1 MPLGDWHGVSTDAA
15 GRVVALEVSR
25 NGLVGTIPTEIAQ
38 LSNLTRLWLD
48 GNDLHGSIPDQLGNL
63 SSLTHLVL
71 SGNRL
76 TGAIPIQL
84 GSLSGLEL
92 LWLAGNRL
100 TGSIPAAL
108 GNLAALQDLDLS
120 NNQFTGPVPRELGNL
135 ANLRDLNL
143 SRNRFDGSL
152 PGELGNLAN
161 LTQLWLDNS
170 LSRNLLTGPVPTAF
184 ANLSKLLEF
193 SVGFTHLCAPSDED
207 FAAWYEAI
215 PTVYGWLEPCI
226 EPRPVSATS
235 AGLELHVEYDAD
247 LDTTSVP
254 SPADFEILVDGV
266 SRSVTEVEVRG
277 RVAVLTLASRLEA
290 GQGVTVGYTPGD
302 APLRSLSLIEAPSLV
317 AHPLPVALLPLTVEF
332 GAASYAAEEGGVS
345 AAVTIR
351 LSSVPGRQTVIPIF
365 ASLTGGTSAEDY
377 SGVPATVTFASH
389 ETERTFGFAA
399 LADEVD
405 DDGEAVVLGFG
416 NPLPA
421 LVIAGTTRTTTVT
434 ILDDPA
440 DVPGVSLSYGSAA
453 YAVAEGGS
461 VNVTVRLSAMPERL
475 LEIPLSI
482 EHAGGSVAGDYS
494 GVPASVTFAADETER
509 SFTFRALPDQS
520 EDDGETV
527 TLGFGSQLPPAVA
540 SADPSSATVTIEHAP
555 LVQAVLRTLYEATD
569 GPNWS
574 NSTNWLSEE
583 PLSEWHGISGS
594 TDHLVISLRG
604 NGLRGSIPPELGLLA
619 NLKVLS
625 LAYNQLSGPI
635 PPELWN
641 LTGLRE
647 LWLSGNEALSGSIP
661 SEAANLASLRYLYLR
676 ETSLAGPLPNR
687 LTELTELRVLN
698 FSETELCAPADA
710 AFQTWA
716 SGVSSFRGPTCEVQ
730 VSTVLPQVR
739 IAAGPSPVA
748 EGAAAAFTLTR
759 TGPTGVALTVTV
771 SVTEGGAM
779 LAANPPASVI
789 FGADESSATL
799 TAATEDDAVVEEA
812 SAVTAAIA
820 SGEGYTAAADAGSAQ
835 VSVED
840 NDAATFEVSFD
851 REAIAEGQAATLTV
865 AIANGV
871 TFAEDQT
878 IALDFAGGTA
888 TKGTDYT
895 VPAESLVLAAGSTSA
910 RATVTAVDDT
920 DSEGAETV
928 AVAARHEGA
937 AIGSASVTIEASDA
951 APPEISIVAGT
962 SPVTEGTAAA
972 FTLTRT
978 GPATE
983 ALAVAV
989 SVTESAA
996 MLAANP
1002 AASVTF
1008 GADESSATLTVA
1020 TDDDAVV
1027 EGSSAVTAA
1036 VASGE
1041 GYSAAADAGSA
1052 QATVED
1058 NDAPVWTVSPSA
1070 VEVAEG
1076 DTATLTVS
1084 AGAVTFAEAQVLEL
1098 RTAGTADAVDFALSP
1113 PAPQIAAGAGSVAVS
1128 VTAVDDAAEEKAE
1141 TVRLTVLHGGGGVGT
1156 ATVTIAANDAAT
1168 GDARLADLT
1177 LSGGELAFRGEVER
1191 YAMTVPKD
1199 LESTTVTAT
1208 PNDPDAAVDVSPA
1221 DTDSDPANGHQVR
1234 LAEGANA
1241 VVVTVVSE
1249 DGQATKTY
1257 TVQVTRLAAD
1267 RAEALRRSE
1276 RDLEDLSGNV
1286 PFGLW
1291 SEDGTLWSAMWWSV
1305 GLVAFDLETHGRLS
1319 GRDIAV
1325 ASDNPSPTGLWS
1337 DGETLWASDYGGG
1350 VFGYRLSDG
1359 GRVPGEDLAAT
1370 LKAAGND
1377 TPTGLWSDGETLW
1390 VADHYDERVYAYRLA
1405 DKARDE
1411 DREFA
1416 LEEGTR
1422 AFGLWSDGTTA
1433 WTADLS
1439 AGRVAAY
1446 RLSDGV
1452 RDADRDY
1459 DTSTVGNEAPVSLWS
1474 DGETLWVG
1482 DRYDEKLYAYALE
1495 AEAAEASADATLA
1508 SLTLSGVNIGT
1519 FDAATADYAA
1529 SVGPAVASTTVTA
1542 TPTSADASVT
1552 IADSDGS
1559 TTDGP
1564 RDVSLAVGANTVTA
1578 TVTAADGQ
1586 TTATYTVTVT
1596 REYAALPA
1604 ISIAAGTSPVTEGTA
1619 AAFTLTRTGLTAE
1632 ARTVAVSVTE
1642 SGAMLAANPPA
1653 SVTFGTGESS
1663 ATLTAATDDDA
1674 VVEGASAVTAAVA
1687 SGEGYATAA
1696 NAGSAQVSVEDNDAA
1711 TFEVSFDAE
1720 AIAEGQ
1726 AATLTVGIANGVT
1739 FAEDQTIALDFAGG
1753 TATKGTDYTVSAES
1767 VVLAAGST
1775 SVQATLTAVDDTDP
1789 EGAET
1794 VAVAARHE
1802 GAAIGSASMTLEA
1815 SDAALPEISI
1825 AAGAS
1830 PVTEGKAAAFTLTRT
1845 GPTAEAL
1852 TVAVSVTESTAMLV
1866 ANPPSSARFGTGE
1879 SSAALTVAT
1888 EDDAVV
1894 EGASTVTAVVAIG
1907 EGYSAAANGASAQVT
1922 VEDNDTAAFTVT
1934 AAPEAIAEGESATLT
1949 VAIANGVTFAEDQA
1963 VALALSGTA
1972 SAADYAGLPAA
1983 LTLQAGA
1990 SSTAAELTAS
2000 EDREDEEPE
2009 TVMVAASH
2017 GGVAIGSAT
2026 VTIRSVSHDAT
2037 LAALSLSGVDIGTFA
2052 SSQTSYMASVAHG
2065 TSGTTVTAT
2074 ATHSGA
2080 TVAILPGAEVSLAEG
2095 ANEIAVTVTAEDGT
2109 TAKTYTVTVTRV
2121 GLPAVSIA
2129 GASSPVTEGMA
2140 AAFEV
2145 TLGAAAPGPLTVAL
2159 SVAES
2164 GSALSGTP
2172 PASVSFAQGDTSA
2185 TLSVPTQGDQVV
2197 EADSAVT
2204 ATVTAGAGYTLG
2216 AASSATVTVE
2226 DDDEAAF
2233 TVTAAPEAIAEG
2245 ESATLTVAIS
2255 NGATFAE
2262 DQSVA
2267 LSVSGTASP
2276 ADYSGLPA
2284 AVTLA
2289 AGASA
2294 VTAELAAEADQAEE
2308 EAETVT
2314 VAAAHAGVSIGSATV
2329 TIRSVSH
2336 DATLAALSL
2345 SGVDIGTFSSDTTVY
2360 TASVA
2365 HDISSTTV
2373 TAAAT
2378 HPRATVS
2385 ILPSTEV
2392 SLAEG
2397 VNEIAVTVTAED
2409 GRSTQ
2414 TYAVTVTRVG
2424 LPVVS
2429 IVAVASPV
2437 SEGERVAYTVSRTG
2451 PTTQELTVQASWS
2464 YSDRA
2469 EVQTMPVL
2477 FQAGRRSKIPH
2488 VQKHDDKV
2496 IREDVTV
2503 TLTLEDGEGY
2513 TVAAEARSA
2522 QVVLEDNDVAQFAL
2536 SLDPG
2541 EIAEGESGTVRVEIT
2556 NGVTFE
2562 EDQAITFEFAGSTAT
2577 KGADYAVSPE
2587 SLTLRSG
2594 ADAATA
2600 TVTALDDTDEES
2612 GETVSV
2618 TAKHAGGTI
2627 GTATL
2632 TITNTAFVPLTAQ
2645 FAGVPESHDG
2655 MAAFGFE
2662 LRFSEEPAVSY
2673 RTLRD
2678 TAFEVAGGTV
2688 RRARRLEPPSNLRW
2702 QITAE
2707 PASGADVTVVL
2718 PASAACDKPA
2728 AICTTGGKPLSSRL
2742 EATIKGPGSESSGEG
2757 FSLAP
2762 ANSSP
2767 SGLWSDGDTA
2777 WVADLE
2783 DARLYAYR
2791 SEDGERLPD
2800 RDIGTGPAPMGLWS
2814 DGKTLWVA
2822 GLGGGLH
2829 AHRLSNGA
2837 RLVAR
2842 DLALKASAAPSGVWS
2857 DGKTVWVS
2865 DWLGDTVHAY
2875 RLADGRREA
2884 GRDIRLA
2891 GGNLMPVGLWSDGE
2905 TLWVADWRELLYAY
2919 RLSDGGR
2926 EPSRDVVA
2934 GAADSDPTGLWSG
2947 GGTLLSTS
2955 WEGSRVRAYRL
2966 PALPVSE
2973 GAPGKGRGGF
2983 LPARAASL
2991 PAIPDPALKTAIG
3004 AALGKASGEAVSLEE
3019 LAGLEALEAR
3029 EAGIRDLAGLEAA
3042 ASLKELDLGFNPL
3055 ADLRPLAAL
3064 PRLESLNLDGAV
3076 ADLRELAALASV
3088 KRLSLRHNG
3097 IEDLGPLAG
3106 LAALAEL
3113 DVGDNRIGDLS
3124 PLAGLAGLA
3133 VLRADRNLIA
3143 DLWPLAPLSGLEVL
3157 DLGAN
3162 QLRDLQPL
3170 AGLARLRM
3178 LRLAGNGLA
3187 ELHPLSRLEGL
3198 QDLGLGGN
3206 AVEDLHA
3213 LSGLGGLR
3221 RLDLRGNPVR
3231 DLRPLRALP
3240 SLVWVHVGGSR
3251 IEDLAPLDGLPGLT
3265 VAGPDDRDS
3274 PGTRS
3279 DRAGRAG
3286 KQ

>member
-1 MPLGDWHGVSTDAA
+1 M
-15 GRVVALEVSR
+15 
-25 NGLVGTIPTEIAQ
+25 
-38 LSNLTRLWLD
+38 
-48 GNDLHGSIPDQLGNL
+48 
-63 SSLTHLVL
+63 
-71 SGNRL
+71 
-76 TGAIPIQL
+76 
-84 GSLSGLEL
+84 
-92 LWLAGNRL
+92 
-100 TGSIPAAL
+100 
-108 GNLAALQDLDLS
+108 
-120 NNQFTGPVPRELGNL
+120 
-135 ANLRDLNL
+135 
-143 SRNRFDGSL
+143 
-152 PGELGNLAN
+152 
-161 LTQLWLDNS
+161 
-170 LSRNLLTGPVPTAF
+170 
-184 ANLSKLLEF
+184 
-193 SVGFTHLCAPSDED
+193 
-207 FAAWYEAI
+207 
-215 PTVYGWLEPCI
+215 
-226 EPRPVSATS
+226 
-235 AGLELHVEYDAD
+235 
-247 LDTTSVP
+247 
-254 SPADFEILVDGV
+254 
-266 SRSVTEVEVRG
+266 
-277 RVAVLTLASRLEA
+277 
-290 GQGVTVGYTPGD
+290 
-302 APLRSLSLIEAPSLV
+302 
-317 AHPLPVALLPLTVEF
+317 
-332 GAASYAAEEGGVS
+332 
-345 AAVTIR
+345 
-351 LSSVPGRQTVIPIF
+351 
-365 ASLTGGTSAEDY
+365 
-377 SGVPATVTFASH
+377 
-389 ETERTFGFAA
+389 
-399 LADEVD
+399 
-405 DDGEAVVLGFG
+405 
-416 NPLPA
+416 
-421 LVIAGTTRTTTVT
+421 
-434 ILDDPA
+434 
-440 DVPGVSLSYGSAA
+440 
-453 YAVAEGGS
+453 
-461 VNVTVRLSAMPERL
+461 
-475 LEIPLSI
+475 
-482 EHAGGSVAGDYS
+482 
-494 GVPASVTFAADETER
+494 
-509 SFTFRALPDQS
+509 
-520 EDDGETV
+520 
-527 TLGFGSQLPPAVA
+527 
-540 SADPSSATVTIEHAP
+540 
-555 LVQAVLRTLYEATD
+555 
-569 GPNWS
+569 
-574 NSTNWLSEE
+574 
-583 PLSEWHGISGS
+583 
-594 TDHLVISLRG
+594 
-604 NGLRGSIPPELGLLA
+604 
-619 NLKVLS
+619 
-625 LAYNQLSGPI
+625 
-635 PPELWN
+635 
-641 LTGLRE
+641 
-647 LWLSGNEALSGSIP
+647 
-661 SEAANLASLRYLYLR
+661 
-676 ETSLAGPLPNR
+676 
-687 LTELTELRVLN
+687 
-698 FSETELCAPADA
+698 
-710 AFQTWA
+710 
-716 SGVSSFRGPTCEVQ
+716 
-730 VSTVLPQVR
+730 PQVR
-739 IAAGPSPVA
+739 IAAGPNPVA
-748 EGAAAAFTLTR
+748 EGAAATFILTR
-759 TGPTGVALTVTV
+759 TGPTGEALTVAV

-789 FGADESSATL
+789 FGTGEISATL

-820 SGEGYTAAADAGSAQ
+820 SSEGYTAAADAGSAQ

-840 NDAATFEVSFD
+840 NDAATFEVSFEP
-851 REAIAEGQAATLTV
+851 EAIAEGQAATLTV
-865 AIANGV
+865 EIANGV
-871 TFAEDQT
+871 TFAEDQA

-888 TKGTDYT
+888 AKGTDYT
-895 VPAESLVLAAGSTSA
+895 LSAEALALAAGSTSVQ
-910 RATVTAVDDT
+910 ATVTAVDDT
-920 DSEGAETV
+920 DPEGAETV

-937 AIGSASVTIEASDA
+937 AIGSASMTIEASDA
-951 APPEISIVAGT
+951 ALPEISIAVGT
-962 SPVTEGTAAA
+962 SPVEEGAAA
-972 FTLTRT
+972 TFILTRT

-996 MLAANP
+996 MLGANP

-1027 EGSSAVTAA
+1027 EGASAVTAA

-1052 QATVED
+1052 EATVED

-1084 AGAVTFAEAQVLEL
+1084 VGAVTFAEAQVLEL

-1113 PAPQIAAGAGSVAVS
+1113 PTPQIAAGAGSVAVS

-1141 TVRLTVLHGGGGVGT
+1141 TVRLTVLHGGGEVGT

-1177 LSGGELAFRGEVER
+1177 LSGGEFAFRGEVER

-1267 RAEALRRSE
+1267 RAEALRRPE

-1350 VFGYRLSDG
+1350 VYAYRLADG
-1359 GRVPGEDLAAT
+1359 ERVPGEDLAAT

-1405 DKARDE
+1405 DKAQDE

-1416 LEEGTR
+1416 LDEGTR
-1422 AFGLWSDGTTA
+1422 AFGLWSDGTTV

-1439 AGRVAAY
+1439 DSRVAAY
-1446 RLSDGV
+1446 RLADGS

-1459 DTSTVGNEAPVSLWS
+1459 DTSTVGNDAPVSLWS

-1495 AEAAEASADATLA
+1495 AEASADATLA
-1508 SLTLSGVNIGT
+1508 SLTLSGVDIGA
-1519 FDAATADYAA
+1519 FDATTTDYAA

-1542 TPTSADASVT
+1542 TPTSAGASVT

-1559 TTDGP
+1559 MTDGP
-1564 RDVSLAVGANTVTA
+1564 RDVSLAVGANTITA

-1586 TTATYTVTVT
+1586 TTATYTVTVM
-1596 REYAALPA
+1596 REYAALPE

-1619 AAFTLTRTGLTAE
+1619 ASFTLTRTGPTAE
-1632 ARTVAVSVTE
+1632 ALTLTVSVTE
-1642 SGAMLAANPPA
+1642 SGAMLAANSPA
-1653 SVTFGTGESS
+1653 SVTFGVGESS
-1663 ATLTAATDDDA
+1663 VTLTAATDDDG
-1674 VVEGASAVTAAVA
+1674 VVEAASAVTAAIA
-1687 SGEGYATAA
+1687 NGEGYSAA
-1696 NAGSAQVSVEDNDAA
+1696 AAAGSAQVSVEDNDAA
-1711 TFEVSFDAE
+1711 SFEVSFDPE
-1720 AIAEGQ
+1720 AVAEGQ
-1726 AATLTVGIANGVT
+1726 AATLTVAIANGVT
-1739 FAEDQTIALDFAGG
+1739 FAEGQTIALEFAGG
-1753 TATKGTDYTVSAES
+1753 TAAHGTDYTVSSES
-1767 VVLAAGST
+1767 LALAAG
-1775 SVQATLTAVDDTDP
+1775 ATAVRTMLTAVDDTDP

-1794 VAVAARHE
+1794 VAVTARHG
-1802 GAAIGSASMTLEA
+1802 GAAIGSASMTIEA

-1825 AAGAS
+1825 SAGTS
-1830 PVTEGKAAAFTLTRT
+1830 PVTEGAAATFTLTRT

-1852 TVAVSVTESTAMLV
+1852 TVAVSVTEGGAMLA
-1866 ANPPSSARFGTGE
+1866 ANPPASVTFGADE
-1879 SSAALTVAT
+1879 SSATLTAAT
-1888 EDDAVV
+1888 EDDAVA
-1894 EGASTVTAVVAIG
+1894 EGASAVTAAIASG
-1907 EGYSAAANGASAQVT
+1907 EGYSAAADGGSAQVT

-1934 AAPEAIAEGESATLT
+1934 AVPEAIAEGESATLT
-1949 VAIANGVTFAEDQA
+1949 VAIANGVTFAEDQT

-1990 SSTAAELTAS
+1990 SSTTAELTAS
-2000 EDREDEEPE
+2000 EDRADEEPE

-2037 LAALSLSGVDIGTFA
+2037 LAALTLSGVDIGTFA

-2074 ATHSGA
+2074 ATHPGA

-2095 ANEIAVTVTAEDGT
+2095 ANEIAVTVTAENG
-2109 TAKTYTVTVTRV
+2109 KSSQTYTVTVTRA
-2121 GLPAVSIA
+2121 GLPEVSIA
-2129 GASSPVTEGMA
+2129 GASSPVTEGTA
-2140 AAFEV
+2140 AVFEV
-2145 TLGAAAPGPLTVAL
+2145 TLGAAAPGPLTVAV

-2185 TLSVPTQGDQVV
+2185 TLSVPTSADSVV

-2204 ATVTAGAGYTLG
+2204 ATVTAGPGYTVG

-2226 DDDEAAF
+2226 DNDEAAF

-2284 AVTLA
+2284 ALTLA

-2345 SGVDIGTFSSDTTVY
+2345 SGVDIGTFASDTTVY

-2397 VNEIAVTVTAED
+2397 ANEIAVTVTAED
-2409 GRSTQ
+2409 GKSTQ
-2414 TYAVTVTRVG
+2414 TYTVTVARVG

-2437 SEGERVAYTVSRTG
+2437 SEGERVAFTVSRTG
-2451 PTTQELTVQASWS
+2451 PTTKDLTVQASWSYSDRAEVQTIPVLFQAGRRSKTPYIQEYDDKVVREDVTVTLTLEDGEGYTVAAGQRSAEVVLEENDTAQFALSLDPGEIAEGQSATVRIGITNGVTFEEDQTINLDFAGSTATGGTDFTVSPESPTLPAGARSVTATLDAALDTDDEGNETVTVAAAHGGVSIGSATVTIAAVSHDATLGALSLSGVDIGTFASGETSYAASVAHATSSTTVTATPTHPGASVSILPGTEVSLAEGVNEIAVTVTAEDGRSTQTYTVTVTRAGLPVVSIVAVASPVSEGERVAFTVSRTGPMTQELTVQASWS

-2477 FQAGRRSKIPH
+2477 FQAGRRSKTPH

-2513 TVAAEARSA
+2513 TVSAEARSA

-2587 SLTLRSG
+2587 SLTMRSR
-2594 ADAATA
+2594 ADSAKA

-2612 GETVSV
+2612 DETVSV
-2618 TAKHAGGTI
+2618 TAKHAGETI

-2632 TITNTAFVPLTAQ
+2632 TITNRETAPLTAQ
-2645 FAGVPESHDG
+2645 FVGVPESHDG
-2655 MAAFGFE
+2655 QGAVTFK
-2662 LRFSEEPAVSY
+2662 LHFSEEPELSY
-2673 RTLRD
+2673 LTLRD
-2678 TAFEVAGGTV
+2678 HALQVTGGAARTV
-2688 RRARRLEPPSNLRW
+2688 EQLASPSNLRW
-2702 QITAE
+2702 QITVE

-2718 PASAACDKPA
+2718 PASAACDAPA

-2800 RDIGTGPAPMGLWS
+2800 RDIATGPAPMGLWS

-2842 DLALKASAAPSGVWS
+2842 DLALKASAAPAGVWS
-2857 DGKTVWVS
+2857 DGKTLWVS
-2865 DWLGDTVHAY
+2865 DWLGETVHAY
-2875 RLADGRREA
+2875 RLANGQREA

-2947 GGTLLSTS
+2947 GGTLLATS
-2955 WEGSRVRAYRL
+2955 WEGSKVRAYRL

-2991 PAIPDPALKTAIG
+2991 PAIADAALKTAIG
-3004 AALGKASGEAVSLEE
+3004 AALGKALGEAVSLEE

-3029 EAGIRDLAGLEAA
+3029 EAGIRELAGLEAA
-3042 ASLKELDLGFNPL
+3042 ASLKKLDLGFNPL

-3076 ADLRELAALASV
+3076 ADLQELAALASV

-3124 PLAGLAGLA
+3124 PLAGLASLA

-3162 QLRDLQPL
+3162 QVRDLQPL

-3213 LSGLGGLR
+3213 LSGLSGLR

-3274 PGTRS
+3274 PGARS

-3286 KQ
+3286 EQ